1 VRHGEIEHEVVE
13 RLCRNA
19 GFRVL
24 HEHIKDFGHKPAR
37 LPHSG
42 ESFGA
47 MQLYSV
53 IARLGAGD
61 F

>member
-1 VRHGEIEHEVVE
+1 
-13 RLCRNA
+13 
-19 GFRVL
+19 VL